1 MTAPGRAEL
10 ASLRRH
16 LHRHP
21 ETAFDVDASAGLVA
35 ERLAA
40 AGLDVTRGVGGSGV
54 VATLRRG
61 TSSRSI
67 GLRADLDALP
77 IQEAN
82 TFDHRSQAPGAFHGC
97 GHDGHTTM
105 LLGAALHLAA
115 DTGPDSSDIDG
126 TVHFVF
132 QPDEENGRG
141 AQAMIDDGLLER
153 FPMDAVYGMHNL
165 PGLAVGRFAT
175 RSGPFTAYEERFEI
189 EIHGR
194 GGHASAPE
202 RTIDPLV
209 AGAHVVIG
217 LQSIVSRALAPQD
230 HGVVS
235 VTELITDGAPN
246 IIPTTVTIRGDV
258 RGYEEHVSEAIRS
271 RMGAIVEGTAAAHG
285 ATATLR
291 YARAFE
297 PTVNTAAE
305 VDVAARAVGGVAGAG
320 IDTDHAPMGF
330 SEDFAQFLQHRPGC
344 FILIGNGTEGCHGA
358 TLHNPHYDFNDD
370 ALPFGVAYW
379 TALVRDVLATVAPP
393 PLDADGGGAS
403 R

>member
-1 MTAPGRAEL
+1 MTAPEL
-10 ASLRRH
+10 DELTALRQH
-16 LHRHP
+16 LHQHP
-21 ETAFDVDASAGLVA
+21 EIAFGVEATAGFVA
-35 ERLAA
+35 DRLEA
-40 AGLDVTRGVGGSGV
+40 AGLDVTRGVGGTGV

-61 TSSRSI
+61 ASNRSI

-77 IQEAN
+77 IDEAN
-82 TFDHRSQAPGAFHGC
+82 TFDHRSQAPGIFHGC

-105 LLGAALHLAA
+105 LLGAALQLAA
-115 DTGPDSSDIDG
+115 DAAPDGPEIDGPEIDGPEIDG

-141 AQAMIDDGLLER
+141 AQAMIDDGLLDR
-153 FPMDAVYGMHNL
+153 FPMDGVYGMHNL
-165 PGLAVGRFAT
+165 PGLPVGSFAT
-175 RSGPFTAYEERFEI
+175 RRGPFTAYEERFEI

-209 AGAHVVIG
+209 AGAQVVVG
-217 LQSIVSRALAPQD
+217 LQSIVSRSLAPQD

-235 VTELITDGAPN
+235 VTEFVTDGAPN

-258 RGYEEHVSEAIRS
+258 RGYEERVSETIRS
-271 RMGAIVEGTAAAHG
+271 RMGEIVEGTAAAHG

-291 YARAFE
+291 YDRAFE
-297 PTVNTAAE
+297 PTVNSASE
-305 VDVAARAVGGVAGAG
+305 VDVVAGAVAGVAGAS

-344 FILIGNGTEGCHGA
+344 FVLIGNGTDGSHGA
-358 TLHNPHYDFNDD
+358 TLHNPHYDFNDA
-370 ALPFGVAYW
+370 ALRLGVAYW
-379 TALVRDVLATVAPP
+379 TALVHAALGAAPSGP
-393 PLDADGGGAS
+393 
-403 R
+403 

>member
-1 MTAPGRAEL
+1 VTALDPGEL

-16 LHRHP
+16 LHQHP
-21 ETAFDVDASAGLVA
+21 ETAFDVDATAGLVA

-54 VATLRRG
+54 VATLQRG
-61 TSSRSI
+61 SSTRSI

-82 TFDHRSQAPGAFHGC
+82 AFEHRSQAPGAFHGC

-105 LLGAALHLAA
+105 LLGAALDLAA
-115 DTGPDSSDIDG
+115 DTGPDGADIDG

-141 AQAMIDDGLLER
+141 AQAMIDDGLLGR

-165 PGLAVGRFAT
+165 PGLPVGRFAT
-175 RSGPFTAYEERFEI
+175 RPGPFTAYEERFEI

-209 AGAHVVIG
+209 AGAQVVIA
-217 LQSIVSRALAPQD
+217 LQSIVARAIAPQD

-235 VTELITDGAPN
+235 VTELVTDGAPN

-258 RGYEEHVSEAIRS
+258 RGYEEHVSAAIRT

-291 YARAFE
+291 YDRAFE

-305 VDVAARAVGGVAGAG
+305 VEVAARAVGGVAGAE

-330 SEDFAQFLQHRPGC
+330 SEDFAQLLQHRPGC
-344 FILIGNGTEGCHGA
+344 FVLIGNGSEGSHGA

-379 TALVRDVLATVAPP
+379 TALVRDVL
-393 PLDADGGGAS
+393 GS